1 VSLQRRSVG
10 FPLGIRRRW
19 LCRGSVRLRL
29 RAMSC
34 PREQVAHRHGVPAP
48 TACRRDTARI
58 QRCRYVPQRLRAGAL
73 YLPHDGH
80 HVRRVLI
87 RPCGDRCYSG
97 LRLTF
102 GPPSF
107 TPPRGIPN
115 EPDTYSEDRGE
126 PEDEEQAS
134 GVLVAKP
141 ARWAPQ
147 NES

>member
-1 VSLQRRSVG
+1 
-10 FPLGIRRRW
+10 
-19 LCRGSVRLRL
+19 VRVC
-29 RAMSC
+29 A
-34 PREQVAHRHGVPAP
+34 
-48 TACRRDTARI
+48 
-58 QRCRYVPQRLRAGAL
+58 
-73 YLPHDGH
+73 
-80 HVRRVLI
+80 
-87 RPCGDRCYSG
+87 CGDRCHSVSD
-97 LRLTF
+97 LRASRTF